1 MTWAVGACRTRL
13 EASLVDRLGQ
23 WGYDAYTP
31 RIRTAKG
38 DRGAFPGYLFVATET
53 LLPAAAVAARWGAG
67 FRVLL
72 SGGEF
77 SEVSEDLVESIRRD
91 EAAGMFEEIYHI
103 RNGRF
108 LIGQWLKVDAG
119 AMSGTLG
126 FVTRAKRHH
135 TWIDNPEDEYFR
147 HGAIRFP
154 NSILQAIENP
164 V

>member
-1 MTWAVGACRTRL
+1 MSWAVATCRTRL
-13 EASLVDRLGQ
+13 EVPLADRIGEG
-23 WGYDAYTP
+23 GYRAYTP
-31 RIRTAKG
+31 RISSPRG

-53 LLPAAAVAARWGAG
+53 LLSSASIAARWGAG

-91 EAAGMFEEIYHI
+91 EAAGMFDEVFHI
-103 RNGRF
+103 RNGSF
-108 LIGQWLKVDAG
+108 LMGQWLKVETGPMAG
-119 AMSGTLG
+119 TAG

-154 NSILQAIENP
+154 NSILQALEKT